1 MLSLKGGAAASTGSL
16 AYRDTTGHSPA
27 CIVLGRVAIELAD
40 AQEHGFAPDRLARID
55 AFLEEQ
61 YLAPG
66 KLPHVQLLIAR
77 DGCPVHL
84 FLGGTLRGDG
94 TPMRAD
100 AIVRIASM
108 TKPVTSVAFMQLV
121 EQARIALDDPVMRVI
136 PEFGDLRVFAG
147 GGGAVPFAQGERAG
161 PMRFVDLM
169 THMAGLTYG
178 FQERSP
184 IDAAYRTAKLDFAR
198 GEITSDEYIAILA
211 RLPLVFAPGTSWNY
225 SVATDV
231 LGIAVERLSGMRLGE
246 YFREHIFAP
255 LGMADTAFHVPTDK
269 ADRLADCYAYQPGG
283 KPRLIDRGADSKL
296 LQPGTFD
303 SGGGGLLGT
312 AADYH
317 RFATMLLNKGEL
329 DGARIIAPKTLD
341 LMTAN
346 HLPGGVDLTRIS
358 QSLFSESTNAG
369 VGFGLGFAMV
379 IDPPRTL
386 MPASRGE
393 FYWGGAYS
401 TAFFVDPLE
410 RITCV
415 FMTQLY
421 PSSTYPIR
429 RQLKT
434 LIYAALERSHT

>member
-1 MLSLKGGAAASTGSL
+1 M
-16 AYRDTTGHSPA
+16 
-27 CIVLGRVAIELAD
+27 AIELAD
-40 AQEHGFAPDRLARID
+40 AQDHGFAPDRLARID

-66 KLPHVQLLIAR
+66 KLPHAQLVIAR
-77 DGCPVHL
+77 DSRPVHH
-84 FLGGTLRGDG
+84 FLRGTLRDDG
-94 TPMRAD
+94 TPMRED

-121 EQARIALDDPVMRVI
+121 EQARVALDDPVERVI
-136 PEFGDLRVFAG
+136 PELADLHVFAG
-147 GGGAVPFAQGERAG
+147 GGGAVPFVLGTSAG
-161 PMRFVDLM
+161 PMRFADLM

-184 IDAAYRTAKLDFAR
+184 IDAAYRAAKLDFAR
-198 GEITSDEYIAILA
+198 GEITSDEYIAVLA
-211 RLPLVFAPGTSWNY
+211 RLPLEFAPGMSWNY

-231 LGIAVERLSGMRLGE
+231 LGIAVERLSGLRLGE
-246 YFREHIFAP
+246 YFRQHIFAP
-255 LGMADTAFHVPTDK
+255 LGMTDTAFDVPPGK

-283 KPRLIDRGADSKL
+283 KPRLIDRGIDSKL
-296 LQPGTFD
+296 LRPGTFD

-317 RFATMLLNKGEL
+317 RFATMLLNKGAL
-329 DGARIIAPKTLD
+329 NGARIIAPKTLD

-346 HLPGGVDLTRIS
+346 HLPGGVDLTQIS

-369 VGFGLGFAMV
+369 VGFGLGFATV

-401 TAFFVDPLE
+401 TAFFVDPVE
-410 RITCV
+410 RITAV

-434 LIYAALERSHT
+434 LIYSALERSYA